1 VRTFWGV
8 APLAA
13 AILGFVALSWAF
25 IIGIGA
31 ALEGRGSG
39 ALPFEVIFIL
49 AALVLVAAFVMAIVN
64 LVRGRFRVLA
74 VITIVIT
81 MLPIVALI
89 LLRLAAF

>member
-1 VRTFWGV
+1 MRTFWGV
-8 APLAA
+8 APLVA
-13 AILGFVALSWAF
+13 AILGFVTLGWAF
-25 IIGIGA
+25 ITGIGA
-31 ALEGRGSG
+31 ALDGSGSG

-49 AALVLVAAFVMAIVN
+49 AALVLVAAFVTAIVN

-89 LLRLAAF
+89 LLRVAAF